1 MKRWIAL
8 CLALAVSVTMTA
20 CGGDSR
26 EEGLLSQASGIA
38 SDTPVL
44 SVDGRDVPAWRVLYW
59 LTYACDYMA
68 AAYDGEEIRWEDT
81 VEGVDLEQYA
91 KEQALQSAAL
101 YATVEN
107 WAEDY
112 GCTLTDED
120 RTAMDR
126 DWAARAAQYGGE
138 NAYLAELDRMGLDQ
152 AGAEAFSQDYYLYQH
167 LYDLFCTPD
176 SALYPTDDALETFA
190 REQGYFTV
198 DHIWISTAAA
208 DPGDTEA
215 VDNCRA
221 RAEEAF
227 SKLNGS
233 ADPLN
238 DFAVLAETYSDEPNR
253 DQHPE
258 GYTFTLGDGTLPEA
272 CEEAVQALDEGQWS
286 GVVEAED
293 GFYLLLRK
301 PVDLEAVAPDYFD
314 ALLQAA
320 ADSADLSQ
328 TQALERLDVS
338 QFYEA
343 LSQAREGLAAGSA

>member
-44 SVDGRDVPAWRVLYW
+44 SVDGRDVPARRVLYW

-126 DWAARAAQYGGE
+126 EWAARAAQYGGE

-167 LYDLFCTPD
+167 F
-176 SALYPTDDALETFA
+176 
-190 REQGYFTV
+190 
-198 DHIWISTAAA
+198 
-208 DPGDTEA
+208 
-215 VDNCRA
+215 
-221 RAEEAF
+221 F
-227 SKLNGS
+227 S
-233 ADPLN
+233 
-238 DFAVLAETYSDEPNR
+238 F
-253 DQHPE
+253 
-258 GYTFTLGDGTLPEA
+258 
-272 CEEAVQALDEGQWS
+272 
-286 GVVEAED
+286 
-293 GFYLLLRK
+293 
-301 PVDLEAVAPDYFD
+301 
-314 ALLQAA
+314 
-320 ADSADLSQ
+320 
-328 TQALERLDVS
+328 
-338 QFYEA
+338 
-343 LSQAREGLAAGSA
+343 